1 MTFYWMQNGV
11 IVIKDYEEYALSIIP
26 EYNKLFNKLF
36 CLGVNNKLCP
46 IMISNKMKKLSLY
59 FETIFKGLEKAKLA
73 SEA

>member
-1 MTFYWMQNGV
+1 
-11 IVIKDYEEYALSIIP
+11 LSIIP